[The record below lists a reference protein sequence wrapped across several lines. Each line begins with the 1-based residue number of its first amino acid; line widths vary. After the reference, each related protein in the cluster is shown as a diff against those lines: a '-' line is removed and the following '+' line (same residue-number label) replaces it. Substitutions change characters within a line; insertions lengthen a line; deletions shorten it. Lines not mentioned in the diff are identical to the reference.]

1 MRRAGRVVA
10 EMHERTRQAARPG
23 ATTADLDRVA
33 REVLERRDARSN
45 FLNYHGFPAVICTS
59 PNDMIVHGIPG
70 GYRLKEGDILSIDCG
85 AIIEGYHADA
95 AFTMAIGDAG
105 PEALKLIAT
114 TEELAKMRRAGKVVA
129 EMHEV
134 TREAAKPGVTTR
146 DLDKLAREVLDR
158 RGARSNFL
166 NYHGFPAVICTSP
179 NDMIVHGIPGDY
191 RLKDGDIISIDCGAI
206 IEGYHGDAAFTMGV
220 GEVDPAALR
229 LIEVTEASLFKGI
242 EQMVDGNRL
251 SDIGHAVQTVA
262 EGAGFSVV
270 REYVGHAIGTA
281 MHEEPQVPNYG
292 PPGKGPKLRVGMVFA
307 VEPMVNMGGP
317 GTRVLDDGW
326 SVMTADGSLSSHAEH
341 TIAITDNG
349 PEVLT
354 ILS

>member
-33 REVLERRDARSN
+33 REVLERRNARSN

-70 GYRLKEGDILSIDCG
+70 SYVLKEGDIISIDCG

-95 AFTMAIGDAG
+95 AFTMPIGDVG

-114 TEELAKMRRAGKVVA
+114 TEASLRAGIA
-129 EMHEV
+129 
-134 TREAAKPGVTTR
+134 T
-146 DLDKLAREVLDR
+146 
-158 RGARSNFL
+158 
-166 NYHGFPAVICTSP
+166 
-179 NDMIVHGIPGDY
+179 
-191 RLKDGDIISIDCGAI
+191 
-206 IEGYHGDAAFTMGV
+206 
-220 GEVDPAALR
+220 
-229 LIEVTEASLFKGI
+229 
-242 EQMVDGNRL
+242 MVDGNRL

-262 EGAGFSVV
+262 EAGGYSVV

-307 VEPMVNMGGP
+307 VEPMVNMGAP
-317 GTRVLDDGW
+317 DTRVLDDNW
-326 SVMTADGSLSSHAEH
+326 SVVTADGSLSAHAEH
-341 TIAITDNG
+341 TIAILDDG

-354 ILS
+354 VLD